1 VSLLA
6 DIARHSLLAF
16 AAVLFALQLAARE
29 VGYAFGRRKARADA
43 PVEGVGVV
51 VTSMLGLLAFVLG
64 LTLAYANARF
74 QERRL
79 DTLAEAQSIGTS
91 WLRAQAVGQHQGQE
105 IARLLED
112 YTRVRI
118 EFIRLPS
125 DGDVAAVEQR
135 TGALQSQ
142 IWTRVVDLARDRA
155 DPLLASLVASL
166 NETFDLAMAQ
176 RFAFTSG
183 PAAQLVMLLLFMT
196 MASMGG
202 LGYQFGLR
210 GRPLRTMTLALLA
223 MWTAVLVVI
232 IDLGAPRL
240 GNILTDPGPLQWTLE
255 SFAAPLAAPS
265 ASAR

>member
-1 VSLLA
+1 
-6 DIARHSLLAF
+6 
-16 AAVLFALQLAARE
+16 
-29 VGYAFGRRKARADA
+29 
-43 PVEGVGVV
+43 V

-64 LTLAYANARF
+64 LTLAYANTRF

-79 DTLAEAQSIGTS
+79 GTLAEAQSIGTS
-91 WLRAQAVGQHQGQE
+91 WLRAQVVGQPQGTK
-105 IARLLED
+105 IASLLED

-125 DGDVAAVEQR
+125 DGDIAAVEQR

-142 IWTRVVDLARDRA
+142 IWSQVVDLARDRT
-155 DPLLASLVASL
+155 DPVLVSLATSL
-166 NETFDLAMAQ
+166 NETFDLATAQ

-183 PAAQLVMLLLFMT
+183 PAAQLVLLLLGMT

-210 GRPLRTMTLALLA
+210 GRPLRTMTFLLLA

-240 GNILTDPGPLQWTLE
+240 GRILTDPGPLLWTLE
-255 SFAAPLAAPS
+255 SFAAPPS
-265 ASAR
+265 PAR